1 MNDAGPLLLW
11 GEFVVD
17 LQRLLLDKGVKTPL
31 FVIGGAVRD
40 AYKRA
45 HITDVDIAV
54 DGDALRIAKQ
64 VADWLDADIY
74 VMDRERGV
82 ARVFVKR
89 ESDTILLDFARFRGR
104 DPL

>member
-1 MNDAGPLLLW
+1 M
-11 GEFVVD
+11 
-17 LQRLLLDKGVKTPL
+17 
-31 FVIGGAVRD
+31 
-40 AYKRA
+40 
-45 HITDVDIAV
+45 

-89 ESDTILLDFARFRGR
+89 ESDTILLDFARFRGVTLYDDLISR
-104 DPL
+104 DFTVNTMAADLLGDLSKLIDLLGGQRDLS